1 MARCLRTT
9 EGRSFDTVP
18 FEPGHRMPYRD
29 TVHFGKEKTQKWLM
43 VRLDEPK
50 GSETAKEG
58 QK

>member
-1 MARCLRTT
+1 LTQFRLNRGIVC
-9 EGRSFDTVP
+9 
-18 FEPGHRMPYRD
+18 HID

>member
-18 FEPGHRMPYRD
+18 FEPGIVCHID

-43 VRLDEPK
+43 VRLDEPR